1 MQQIKFG
8 TSGWRGV
15 IADTFTFTN
24 VRVVAQAIGEYLS
37 SEGLG
42 TKGVVVGYDTRFLSE
57 AFAHQVAKILTAN
70 GIHTLLCTGE
80 TPTPAI
86 SYGIIRRGA
95 GGGVNIT
102 ASHNPPEYNGL
113 KFSSDNGGPALPE
126 ITFRIELRAEE
137 LLASSGLKDLK
148 EMKIQEAEEK
158 GMLEKVDL
166 KETYLKRLEEIVD
179 FEVIRSSGLKV
190 VVDCLYGTSRGY
202 LGETLSKAGC
212 RVQTLHDWRDPYF
225 GNAAP
230 EPSEGNLKEMIFN
243 VMETGSHLG
252 LATDGDAD
260 RFGIVDADGTFI
272 APNYILALLLKHLV
286 VTRKWKGAVARS
298 VATTHLIDLVAEKYG
313 VPVIETPVGFKYI
326 GDLIAQD
333 LLILGGEESAGLSIK
348 GHVPEKDGILAC
360 LLVAE
365 MVTRANKA
373 RLRYLLQ
380 DLFSE
385 VGACILTRRVNLHL
399 EQQILERFLDKLRWP
414 PPVFGEQK
422 VVDAKELDGMKLL
435 LDDGSWVLFRVSG
448 TEPVVR
454 LYVEA
459 RDDSQLNHLVAAAKH
474 FIYS

>member
-1 MQQIKFG
+1 MERIKFG
-8 TSGWRGV
+8 TSGWRGL
-15 IADTFTFTN
+15 IADDFTFTN

-37 SEGLG
+37 SERLG
-42 TKGVVVGYDTRFLSE
+42 AKGVVVGYDTRFLSE
-57 AFAHQVAKILTAN
+57 TFARQVAKILTAN
-70 GIHTLLCTGE
+70 GIHTLLCIKE
-80 TPTPAI
+80 TPTPTI
-86 SYGIIRRGA
+86 SHEIIRRGT
-95 GGGVNIT
+95 GGGINIT

-113 KFSSDNGGPALPE
+113 KFSSENGGPALPE
-126 ITFRIELRAEE
+126 ITRRIELRAEE
-137 LLASSGLKDLK
+137 LLRSSGL
-148 EMKIQEAEEK
+148 EEK
-158 GMLEKVDL
+158 AISESEEKEMLEKVDP
-166 KETYLKRLEEIVD
+166 KEPYLERLEELVD
-179 FEVIRSSGLKV
+179 FKVIRPSGLKV

-202 LGETLSKAGC
+202 LAEALSKAGC
-212 RVQTLHDWRDPYF
+212 QVKVLHDWRDPYF

-230 EPSEGNLKEMIFN
+230 EPSEGNLKELIFN
-243 VMETGSHLG
+243 VIETGSHLG

-272 APNYILALLLKHLV
+272 VPNYILALLLKHLI

-298 VATTHLIDLVAEKYG
+298 VATTHLIDLVAKKYG

-365 MVTRANKA
+365 MVARANKA
-373 RLRYLLQ
+373 RLRHLLR
-380 DLFSE
+380 DLFVE
-385 VGACILTRRVNLHL
+385 VGASILPRRVNLKL
-399 EQQILERFLDKLRWP
+399 EPPVLERFLEKLHWP

-448 TEPVVR
+448 TEPIVR

-459 RDDSQLNHLVAAAKH
+459 RRNSQLNNLVAAAKD